1 MYDRSI
7 FLKLNNYGYSDE
19 DLEEVKKYL
28 TNRELP
34 DKINTNVKAKRYDEK
49 WGQFEIRDDKLFYKK
64 LNLEVV
70 RNNER
75 NEKDRKSTRLNSS
88 HPRLSRMPSSA

>member
-19 DLEEVKKYL
+19 DLEEVKNYL

-49 WGQFEIRDDKLFYKK
+49 WGQFEIRDDKLFSY
-64 LNLEVV
+64 
-70 RNNER
+70 
-75 NEKDRKSTRLNSS
+75 NSFIFS
-88 HPRLSRMPSSA
+88 FLSLFGTTSKFNFL